1 MKTKELFYE
10 TLLPLSSKEER
21 DTLFKS
27 LIADEISRLFEE
39 FFCKDVYLRN
49 FYRDDP
55 NRCLALRTDSNVY
68 ENTEGVGTTYLFDVT
83 IDLYKAHAASNAI
96 VHKVTLSGLYVGVAV
111 GDQCMFCVDNATDAV
126 RMIRDNLSYFLTF
139 NGVQYRIYPMGV

>member
-1 MKTKELFYE
+1 MKTKPLLYE

-27 LIADEISRLFEE
+27 LIDDEISRLFEE
-39 FFCKDVYLRN
+39 FFSTDPYLRN

-55 NRCLALRTDSNVY
+55 NRCLALRANSNIY
-68 ENTEGVGTTYLFDVT
+68 ERVEGVGTTYLFDVT
-83 IDLYKAHAASNAI
+83 VDLYKAHAASNAI
-96 VHKVTLSGLYVGVAV
+96 VHKVTLNGLYVGVAV

>member
-10 TLLPLSSKEER
+10 TLPPLSSEGEK

-39 FFCKDVYLRN
+39 FFSTDGYLGVY
-49 FYRDDP
+49 FKDDP
-55 NRCLALRTDSNVY
+55 NRHLALRVSSNVY
-68 ENTEGVGTTYLFDVT
+68 ERVEGTGTCYLFDVI

-96 VHKVTLSGLYVGVAV
+96 VHKVMLNGIYAGKAE
-111 GDQCMFCVDNATDAV
+111 DNQCLFYVDNIKEVV
-126 RMIRDNLSYFLTF
+126 RLIRDNLSFFLC
-139 NGVQYRIYPMGV
+139 NNEKQYRTKG

>member
-1 MKTKELFYE
+1 MKTKPLFYE

-27 LIADEISRLFEE
+27 LIDDEISRLFEE
-39 FFCKDVYLRN
+39 FFRKDEYLRN

-55 NRCLALRTDSNVY
+55 NRCLALRADSNIY
-68 ENTEGVGTTYLFDVT
+68 ERVEGVGTTYLFDVT

-96 VHKVTLSGLYVGVAV
+96 VHKVTLNGLYVGIAV
-111 GDQCMFCVDNATDAV
+111 GDQCMFCVNNATRAIE
-126 RMIRDNLSYFLTF
+126 MIRDNLSFFLSL
-139 NGVQYRIYPMGV
+139 NERQYRIYPIGG

>member
-1 MKTKELFYE
+1 MKTKPLLNE

-27 LIADEISRLFEE
+27 LIDEISRLFED
-39 FFCKDVYLRN
+39 FFRKDGYLRN
-49 FYRDDP
+49 FYRNDP
-55 NRCLALRTDSNVY
+55 NRCLALRVNDNIY
-68 ENTEGVGTTYLFDVT
+68 ERVEGTGTTYLLDVT
-83 IDLYKAHAASNAI
+83 IDLYKAHAVSNTI

-111 GDQCMFCVDNATDAV
+111 GDQCMFGVDNATDAV

>member
-1 MKTKELFYE
+1 MKTKELPYE

-27 LIADEISRLFEE
+27 LIFDEISRLFEE
-39 FFCKDVYLRN
+39 FFRKDEYLRN

-55 NRCLALRTDSNVY
+55 NRCLALRVNDNIY
-68 ENTEGVGTTYLFDVT
+68 ERVEGTGTTYLFDVT
-83 IDLYKAHAASNAI
+83 VDLYKAHAASNAI
-96 VHKVTLSGLYVGVAV
+96 VHKVTLSGLYVGAAV

-126 RMIRDNLSYFLTF
+126 RMIRDNLSFFLR
-139 NGVQYRIYPMGV
+139 NNEKQYRVKG

>member
-1 MKTKELFYE
+1 MKTIPLFYE
-10 TLLPLSSKEER
+10 TLLPLSNKEER

-27 LIADEISRLFEE
+27 LIDVEISRLFED
-39 FFCKDVYLRN
+39 FFRKDEYLRN
-49 FYRDDP
+49 FFKDDP
-55 NRCLALRTDSNVY
+55 NRCLALRVNDNIY
-68 ENTEGVGTTYLFDVT
+68 ERVEGTGTTYLFDVT